1 MTTQPITTAL
11 FDFLRDLRENND
23 REWFQANKGRY
34 LAEVRDPMLDFIGAF
49 AAPLAEISPH
59 FVADPRPN
67 GGSLFRIYR
76 DTRFSRDKTP
86 YKTNAGAHFRH
97 AAGKDAHA
105 PGFYLHLEPGMC
117 FAGCG
122 VWRPDGPTVTKIR
135 EAIDVE
141 RDAWT
146 RVTTA
151 RAFTETFELS
161 GDSLK
166 RPPRGYEAD
175 HPLVEDLKRKDF
187 IALMSFS
194 EAEVVKSDF
203 LDWFAGIARR
213 GAPLVE
219 FLSRRGG
226 GGVLSQPVRAEWGGG
241 SPAGGP
247 RACELHR
254 DLPVD
259 QRVDRSA
266 GRRNS
271 RPRSANQGAG
281 MRRTI
286 RFDSRTASCRRRKT
300 EPVQC
305 GARRPADTRA
315 EED

>member
-23 REWFQANKGRY
+23 REWFAANKGRY

-135 EAIDVE
+135 EAIDGE

-151 RAFTETFELS
+151 RDFTETFELE

-166 RPPRGYEAD
+166 RPPRGYEAG
-175 HPLVEDLKRKDF
+175 P
-187 IALMSFS
+187 
-194 EAEVVKSDF
+194 
-203 LDWFAGIARR
+203 
-213 GAPLVE
+213 
-219 FLSRRGG
+219 
-226 GGVLSQPVRAEWGGG
+226 
-241 SPAGGP
+241 PAGGGP
-247 RACELHR
+247 EAQGLRRGYELFGG
-254 DLPVD
+254 
-259 QRVDRSA
+259 RSGGGRTFWTGSRGSRGE
-266 GRRNS
+266 GRRLWS
-271 RPRSANQGAG
+271 FCRGRWGWGFSHRSERIEEEGCRQGGLDCKFIAPIVINELIEERVYAFVSTFNQGSRDAKDS
-281 MRRTI
+281 I
-286 RFDSRTASCRRRKT
+286 RSEGRVEGSA
-300 EPVQC
+300 
-305 GARRPADTRA
+305 AA
-315 EED
+315 EEKTSVHDPEGQIDCAQERGT

>member
-23 REWFQANKGRY
+23 REWFAANKGRY

-135 EAIDVE
+135 EAIDGE

-151 RAFTETFELS
+151 RDFTETFELE

-187 IALMSFS
+187 VAAMSFS
-194 EAEVVKSDF
+194 EAEVVEVDF
-203 LDWFAGIARR
+203 PGLVRGDRAAGGAVRR
-213 GAPLVE
+213 VSVE
-219 FLSRRGG
+219 SGR
-226 GGVLSQPVRAEWGGG
+226 GGVLG
-241 SPAGGP
+241 SRPGGP
-247 RACELHR
+247 RR
-254 DLPVD
+254 
-259 QRVDRSA
+259 RV
-266 GRRNS
+266 
-271 RPRSANQGAG
+271 G
-281 MRRTI
+281 MGG
-286 RFDSRTASCRRRKT
+286 S
-300 EPVQC
+300 
-305 GARRPADTRA
+305 
-315 EED
+315 